1 MSIQQALDFIRS
13 VENQSELRDAVREGY
28 AENGLNG
35 VVQIGAH
42 HRFDF
47 DEQQLRSAF
56 GIDWTMR
63 LLHTASRPGKSGR
76 LSAAQS

>member
-13 VENQSELRDAVREGY
+13 VESRSALKEAVRKEF
-28 AENGLNG
+28 AETGLKG
-35 VVQIGAH
+35 ILQIGAD

-63 LLHTASRPGKSGR
+63 VLHAASRSDKR
-76 LSAAQS
+76 